1 MKVRDKSTGD
11 IIEVTPIMKYSERL
25 GQYFES
31 VEDEAGRELNLNDVE
46 VIESKD
52 TSIPDCG
59 EGVTYID
66 PSISYWQKLE
76 HQYAG
81 MAMQGLLA
89 NHYITDRIDI
99 LVLITEAASTFAKS
113 LVEKA
118 RYEENPKELE
128 GLKKEL
134 EALKIEKTILENK
147 IKLLTEE
154 SK

>member
-1 MKVRDKSTGD
+1 MKAIVNVTGD
-11 IIEVTPIMKYSERL
+11 IVNVIRNSVFDKDVFYDSNGQKYN
-25 GQYFES
+25 
-31 VEDEAGRELNLNDVE
+31 REELFFDFRKK
-46 VIESKD
+46 SFPKD
-52 TSIPDCG
+52 D
-59 EGVTYID
+59 D
-66 PSISYWQKLE
+66 YWTRLE

-99 LVLITEAASTFAKS
+99 SVLITEAASTFAKS
-113 LVEKA
+113 LVEKV

-147 IKLLTEE
+147 VKLLKEE
-154 SK
+154 RK